1 MDRFDPL
8 TPGEILKEEFLEP
21 MNISQSKLSR
31 DLDIPVSRI
40 NDIVNG
46 TRAITADTAVR
57 LAEYFGIGADFWLA
71 LQSKYE
77 IETLKRSGAYD
88 AIVAHVRKIAVSV

>member
-1 MDRFDPL
+1 MERLDPL
-8 TPGEILKEEFLEP
+8 TPGEILKEEYLEP
-21 MNISQSKLSR
+21 MNISQSKLAR

-57 LAEYFGIGADFWLA
+57 LAEYFGVGADFWMA
-71 LQSKYE
+71 LQAKYE
-77 IETLKRSGAYD
+77 LETLKRSGDYD
-88 AIVAHVRKIAVSV
+88 SIAANVRKLAV